1 MRIIFNA
8 FWDEKGEWDKKGDF
22 KRLNQV
28 SAHNEKYRR
37 SERKENVR

>member
-1 MRIIFNA
+1 MHFGMRR
-8 FWDEKGEWDKKGDF
+8 ESGTKKGDF